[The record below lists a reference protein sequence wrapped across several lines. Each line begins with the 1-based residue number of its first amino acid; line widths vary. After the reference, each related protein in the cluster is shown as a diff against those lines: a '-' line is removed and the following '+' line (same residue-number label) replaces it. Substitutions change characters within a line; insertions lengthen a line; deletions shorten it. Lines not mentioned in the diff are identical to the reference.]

1 MKKSIFVIMISA
13 ALLTIFD
20 LNFNRE
26 EVSTKDSAEVRSE
39 PIEEVLM
46 SAWNQFGLFSFS
58 VGGTDPVIWIQMDE
72 NSSRQEFLAYL
83 EKNISKKDLSHYTIK
98 ILKRSLQEVETEHA
112 MTLLQGFATDYIK
125 EKNYGDV
132 QAHYSLDKS
141 DAVLKVLIDSTSNLS
156 SEELKTEIENYLAAR
171 KSELP
176 KELRGIL
183 YEIQVTALV

>member
-39 PIEEVLM
+39 RIEEVLM